1 MDFYELP
8 FPPPFLPPSPLHPSP
23 LHSIEY
29 WFRCMDSDGDG
40 VLSLYE
46 LVFFYEEVLQRLQE
60 LNIDCL
66 SVENTIC
73 QVLDMVN
80 PRDQS
85 KWCHYDVTMMS
96 FTVSLLRL
104 EMEGIW
110 ASVRIWLAFILEC
123 LGLVYQARPSL
134 TLQKSERG
142 LPDVISMHECWPIR
156 SS

>member
-1 MDFYELP
+1 MS
-8 FPPPFLPPSPLHPSP
+8 FPPPSLPSSLHPSP

-85 KWCHYDVTMMS
+85 K
-96 FTVSLLRL
+96 
-104 EMEGIW
+104 
-110 ASVRIWLAFILEC
+110 
-123 LGLVYQARPSL
+123 
-134 TLQKSERG
+134 
-142 LPDVISMHECWPIR
+142 
-156 SS
+156 

>member
-1 MDFYELP
+1 MS
-8 FPPPFLPPSPLHPSP
+8 FLPCCFPSLPSFTSLPLFPFTPSSAP
-23 LHSIEY
+23 PSSAPPSSAPPSSTPPSLSPPHSIEY

-85 KWCHYDVTMMS
+85 EWCHYDVTVMS
-96 FTVSLLRL
+96 FMFNLLDERLFCYHRSLK
-104 EMEGIW
+104 E
-110 ASVRIWLAFILEC
+110 
-123 LGLVYQARPSL
+123 
-134 TLQKSERG
+134 
-142 LPDVISMHECWPIR
+142 ISR
-156 SS
+156 FSQN